1 MTSTLSRMRQ
11 IEERQV
17 EHEVKLLEW
26 SPKMDILAVGL
37 FNGDVSLHRLNWQK
51 IWTVSSPEEC
61 TCEALSWRPD
71 GKVLAVGFSNG
82 EVRFYISKFEVQ
94 IHFLHR
100 LQGPYQ
106 DSSNNDQN
114 FFQR

>member
-82 EVRFYISKFEVQ
+82 EVRFYISQLVLKELLERFRN
-94 IHFLHR
+94 HR
-100 LQGPYQ
+100 KLCLLSCP
-106 DSSNNDQN
+106 
-114 FFQR
+114 FI

>member
-51 IWTVSSPEEC
+51 NMDCILPRRMHMRSFILETRWKS
-61 TCEALSWRPD
+61 
-71 GKVLAVGFSNG
+71 FSCG
-82 EVRFYISKFEVQ
+82 IQ
-94 IHFLHR
+94 
-100 LQGPYQ
+100 
-106 DSSNNDQN
+106 
-114 FFQR
+114 